1 MTFLL
6 QLIRCHPSYQCVAS
20 HLFSEATY
28 SFRSA
33 FYIRYTPQNMHY
45 YVSQIQEE
53 EKSHGRYV
61 LKNMKHMRFEKN
73 NLYLHLSKQSII

>member
-1 MTFLL
+1 VTFLL
-6 QLIRCHPSYQCVAS
+6 QLIRCYPSYQCVAS

-28 SFRSA
+28 SFRAA

-53 EKSHGRYV
+53 SKKSWEIYV
-61 LKNMKHMRFEKN
+61 KEYETHEV
-73 NLYLHLSKQSII
+73 